1 MRILSI
7 RTAKR
12 AAMMIATIPDRLII
26 ADPLSKLFTFLH
38 LIKKTVTETG
48 IPVLRMGRRKTGSVA
63 VSRI

>member
-1 MRILSI
+1 
-7 RTAKR
+7 
-12 AAMMIATIPDRLII
+12 MMIATIPERLII